1 MFRLRQRRKSEIAS
15 ERLLGIDRLDAQ
27 SGEFLLV
34 KPEITIGSD
43 DINDIVIRSPTVS
56 RRHAKLVR
64 RQGHYELTDLDSTN
78 GTLINSR
85 RISTPTLVELGDE
98 VRFGSVRF
106 VLANLS
112 TGGGQAGSLK
122 ETGKRRLSAR
132 VAFELALAAFFIG
145 FGIAQYLAY
154 LLYHEQNRLILAEA
168 VPLPRIET
176 TNSGAP
182 SPSLSTPTAVR
193 SFDVPA
199 SPIAKT
205 PISPPESR
213 SYKPKPPHV
222 DELAGAMAL
231 ARLFPGSGRGAGEMA
246 PGFKLQNS
254 NGEWVSLSSFRGKVV
269 FLNFWATW
277 CGACRSEM
285 PSLEALYKNFR
296 NEKGFAVLTVS
307 VDQQGTETVR
317 PFLDRTG
324 YDFPV
329 LLDQTNQVSSEY
341 GVSGIP
347 ATFLIDGSG
356 KIIWDCSGGLDWSNS
371 EILSA
376 IEKLLPVS

>member
-1 MFRLRQRRKSEIAS
+1 MFRFHQRRKSGTAN

-34 KPEITIGSD
+34 KPEISIGSD

-64 RQGHYELTDLDSTN
+64 RQGHYELTDLTSTN

-85 RISTPTLVELGDE
+85 RITAPTVVEPGDE

-122 ETGKRRLSAR
+122 KAGKRTLSGRL
-132 VAFELALAAFFIG
+132 AFELALAAFFIG
-145 FGIAQYLAY
+145 FSIAQYLAY

-168 VPLPRIET
+168 VPLPRVET
-176 TNSGAP
+176 TNKGAP
-182 SPSLSTPTAVR
+182 SPSLSTPTPAR
-193 SFDVPA
+193 SFDVSA
-199 SPIAKT
+199 SPIARA

-213 SYKPKPPHV
+213 SYKPKSPPV

-231 ARLFPGSGRGAGEMA
+231 ARLLPGSGRGAGEMA
-246 PGFKLQNS
+246 PAFRLQNR
-254 NGEWVSLSSFRGKVV
+254 NGEWVALSSFRGKVV

-296 NEKGFAVLTVS
+296 NEKSFAVLTVS

>member
-1 MFRLRQRRKSEIAS
+1 
-15 ERLLGIDRLDAQ
+15 LLGIDRLDPQ

-34 KPEITIGSD
+34 KPDISIGSDD

-64 RQGHYELTDLDSTN
+64 RQGHYELTDLASTN
-78 GTLINSR
+78 GTLVNSR
-85 RISTPTLVELGDE
+85 RISSPTLVEPGDE
-98 VRFGSVRF
+98 VRFGNVRF

-112 TGGGQAGSLK
+112 AGSGRAGSLK

-168 VPLPRIET
+168 VPLPLVET
-176 TNSGAP
+176 SNKGAP
-182 SPSLSTPTAVR
+182 SPSLSLSTPAPAT
-193 SFDVPA
+193 SFDVSA
-199 SPIAKT
+199 SPIARA

-213 SYKPKPPHV
+213 SYKPKSPHV

-231 ARLFPGSGRGAGEMA
+231 ARLLPGSGRGAGEMA
-246 PGFKLQNS
+246 PAFRLQNG
-254 NGEWVSLSSFRGKVV
+254 NGEWVALSSFRGKVV

-285 PSLEALYKNFR
+285 PSLEALYKKFR
-296 NEKGFAVLTVS
+296 NEKGLTVLTIS